1 MAGDHILDEITPNI
15 TLWSYDRDP
24 LKEYLSSLDKVSK
37 YDVELVL
44 PGHRSLLGDPEKRI
58 RELKKHHEMR
68 AEEVVAIL
76 AEGPQNAFQVA
87 AKMSW
92 DITYASWD
100 LFPMTQKWFATGEAI
115 AHLKYLEEQGLIQR
129 EMDEDAK
136 GFLFRKGA
144 GI

>member
-1 MAGDHILDEITPNI
+1 
-15 TLWSYDRDP
+15 LWSHDRNP
-24 LKEYLSSLDKVSK
+24 LKEYLSSLDKVSN

-44 PGHRSLLGDPEKRI
+44 PGHRGLLGDPEKRI

-68 AEEVVAIL
+68 AEEIVAIL

-87 AKMSW
+87 ANMSW
-92 DITYASWD
+92 DITYDSWD

-129 EMDEDAK
+129 EMDADA
-136 GFLFRKGA
+136 GSFLFRKGA

>member
-1 MAGDHILDEITPNI
+1 M
-15 TLWSYDRDP
+15 
-24 LKEYLSSLDKVSK
+24 DKVSK

-44 PGHRSLLGDPEKRI
+44 PGHRSLLGNPEKRI

-68 AEEVVAIL
+68 AEEIVAIL
-76 AEGPQNAFQVA
+76 AEGPQNGFQVA

-92 DITYASWD
+92 DITYDSWD

-136 GFLFRKGA
+136 SFLFRKGA